1 MKTQS
6 ILLAALGLLL
16 VASCGD
22 EEVFT
27 GPVLPR
33 GEWVKI
39 STFACPDDAQTDEE
53 CTIPVAE
60 GEQLVAGG
68 IYVQE
73 HHFINS
79 DYLFGVLSWPP
90 TATTVCDDIS
100 SEGRCVLFGVWGTYA
115 FEHGVQRLVF
125 RLTDPV
131 EYRLDYTL
139 MVGGH
144 LLADTSLVLPVGGT
158 PAPSG
163 GPVLAKAGRRF
174 EER

>member
-1 MKTQS
+1 MKTRS
-6 ILLAALGLLL
+6 IILAALGLLL
-16 VASCGD
+16 VVSCGD

-33 GEWVKI
+33 GEWIKI
-39 STFACPDDAQTDEE
+39 TTFTCPAGAQSDED
-53 CTIPVAE
+53 CTIPVAPGDTLLA
-60 GEQLVAGG
+60 GE

-79 DYLFGVLSWPP
+79 EYLFGVLSWPLTP
-90 TATTVCDDIS
+90 TSGCNDIN
-100 SEGRCVLFGVWGTYA
+100 SEGRCVVFGVWGTYA

-131 EYRLDYTL
+131 DYRLDYSL

-144 LLADTSLVLPVGGT
+144 VLADTSLVLPVSGT
-158 PAPSG
+158 PAPTG
-163 GPVLAKAGRRF
+163 VPVLSTA
-174 EER
+174 ERPLD

>member
-1 MKTQS
+1 MRTRS
-6 ILLAALGLLL
+6 ILLAVLGTLL
-16 VASCGD
+16 VVSCGD

-39 STFACPDDAQTDEE
+39 STFACPADAQTDED
-53 CTIPVAE
+53 CTIPVAP

-79 DYLFGVLSWPP
+79 EYLFGVLSWPL
-90 TATTVCDDIS
+90 TQTTSCDDIN
-100 SEGRCVLFGVWGTYA
+100 SEGRCVVFGVWGTFS

-144 LLADTSLVLPVGGT
+144 VLADTSLVLPVAGA

-163 GPVLAKAGRRF
+163 SPVFTTAGQRF
-174 EER
+174 D

>member
-1 MKTQS
+1 MKTRS
-6 ILLAALGLLL
+6 ILLAVLGLTL
-16 VASCGD
+16 VASCGE

-39 STFACPDDAQTDEE
+39 STFACPADAQTDVE
-53 CTIPVAE
+53 CTIPVAPGDE
-60 GEQLVAGG
+60 LVAGG

-90 TATTVCDDIS
+90 TATTACDDLD
-100 SEGRCVLFGVWGTYA
+100 SESRCVLFGVWGTFA
-115 FEHGVQRLVF
+115 HEHGVQRLIF
-125 RLTDPV
+125 KLTDPV

-144 LLADTSLVLPVGGT
+144 VLADTSLVLPVVGS
-158 PAPSG
+158 PSPSDT
-163 GPVLAKAGRRF
+163 PVLATAGRSF
-174 EER
+174 E